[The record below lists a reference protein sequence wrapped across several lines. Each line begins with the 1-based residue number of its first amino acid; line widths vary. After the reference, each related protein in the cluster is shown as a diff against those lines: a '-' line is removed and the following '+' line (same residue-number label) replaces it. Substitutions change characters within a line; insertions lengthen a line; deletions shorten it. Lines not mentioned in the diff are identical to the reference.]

1 MNPKVPGFEKC
12 GNIFGSRLPEQNKS
26 SFLKIPKVP
35 GFEKCGNIFGSRLP
49 EHIKTKN
56 IIFNITEL
64 IKEVLMVLQLIT
76 CFLITIYR

>member
-1 MNPKVPGFEKC
+1 MNPK
-12 GNIFGSRLPEQNKS
+12 PEQIKS

-64 IKEVLMVLQLIT
+64 IKEMMILQLVT
-76 CFLITIYR
+76 CFLITIYRYS